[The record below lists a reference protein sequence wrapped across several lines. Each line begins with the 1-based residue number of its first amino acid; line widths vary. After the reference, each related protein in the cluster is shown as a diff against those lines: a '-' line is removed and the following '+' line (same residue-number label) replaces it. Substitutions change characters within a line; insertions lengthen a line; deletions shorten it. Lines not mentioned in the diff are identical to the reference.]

1 MEGGQRC
8 VGGRSVTPL
17 EHIIERARQLE
28 VVDVGMAYRYLLA
41 VLREA
46 NGEDVDHPNG

>member
-8 VGGRSVTPL
+8 VGGRRVTPL
-17 EHIIERARQLE
+17 EQVIERARQLE

-46 NGEDVDHPNG
+46 NGDPPDEVA